1 MFGNWQVA
9 SASAGALTLLAI
21 SAHAADLY
29 TKAPPMPG
37 CTQAVDGLNGKVG
50 GYGGTFNDKT
60 LYGGEGSF
68 SLPLG
73 CEFGLQVDGAGG
85 SFDNNSIFAV
95 GGHAFWRNPGIGLL
109 GVYGSFSRW
118 NEFGGVTANHVGP
131 EAEWYLGRWTIQGV
145 AGVEFGSSASG
156 QVGTNILT
164 FDIATRFFDQ
174 INFAYYLN
182 DNLKV
187 FVGHRYLGGKNAVA
201 VGGEWGVPLG
211 GGAMG
216 SLFAEGRFGE
226 DNTSGVWGGIRFY
239 FGQKDK
245 SLIRRHRE
253 DDPNAW
259 DTGNIPNPGN
269 TTPAPTQKVC
279 CPNLTS
285 IELEPGMQLT
295 ELLMATAPHTC
306 CQTVGFDATPGA
318 QLAANATGETGE
330 TDDMQLAFPAG
341 CHCPVGPI

>member
-1 MFGNWQVA
+1 VSNWKAAA
-9 SASAGALTLLAI
+9 SAAASILAAM

-29 TKAPPMPG
+29 TKAPPLPVPG
-37 CTQAVDGLNGKVG
+37 CTQAVDGLNGKAS

-60 LYGGEGSF
+60 LYGGQGSF

-73 CEFGLQVDGAGG
+73 CEFGFQLDATAG
-85 SFDNNSIFAV
+85 SFDSNSIFAV
-95 GGHAFWRNPGIGLL
+95 DGHAFWRNPGIGLL

-145 AGVEFGSSASG
+145 AGAEFGNTASG
-156 QVGTNILT
+156 QVGPNIIT
-164 FDIATRFFDQ
+164 YDISTRFFDQ

-187 FVGHRYLGGKNAVA
+187 FVGHRYLGGKNALA

-216 SLFAEGRFGE
+216 ALFAEGRFGE

-253 DDPNAW
+253 DDPNVW
-259 DTGNIPNPGN
+259 STGNVPNPGT
-269 TTPAPTQKVC
+269 TTPAPQKVC
-279 CPNLTS
+279 CPNITS
-285 IELEPGMQLT
+285 IELEPGMQLA
-295 ELLMATAPHTC
+295 ELLMATAPSTC
-306 CQTVGFDATPGA
+306 CPTVVLDATPGA
-318 QLAANATGETGE
+318 QLAANATTETGE
-330 TDDMQLAFPAG
+330 SGDMQLAFPAS
-341 CHCPVGPI
+341 CHCLGPI